1 MAPTPG
7 ILYVTMQ
14 PQPSLPAS
22 QFQDWYNNEHG
33 PGRLRLRFC
42 ENGFRY
48 RATDLEGPGK
58 GLPEWMAVYDITDM
72 AEMTKETYLRLRR
85 TDVQSQRERDTMAQ
99 IKVDRRLFDL
109 VSSREAKE
117 FRRLEE
123 VGAEGEGN
131 VLVAVSITVVP
142 GKEKELDKWYDEE
155 HIEMLSKVPGWLR
168 TRRFVTSSILD
179 GKEPVEYLALHEYA
193 PKNGLGGDEFKA
205 ATSTPWAKDVST
217 SVVQEKKRRMY
228 DLYYTFGPAPR
239 DLSALS
245 NKELVPFTSTDGL
258 TRTFPAT
265 ASSDGTIESYI
276 TTKDGVDLPFR
287 LEGSSDPNAPCIV
300 LSNCILVTHGI
311 WDGFLASF
319 FSPPQNS
326 KYRILR
332 YLTRGRSSAYGSQPI
347 TVDVLA
353 SDIIT
358 LLDALRIP
366 KADAIIGV
374 SLGGAT
380 VLCTALKY
388 PDRVGAF
395 VSCDTSAKSP
405 EGNKKTWSDRIA
417 VAEQEGATAQT
428 GEKVVGEKL
437 AEMTVRR
444 WFVPQSYEIPDLVPE
459 LERVKEMVRTN
470 SLEGFKKSV
479 QALWEY
485 DLTPLMNGAKVKGCF
500 VVGSGDGVLPTG
512 MKKMAEGYG
521 EKGAEYVVIEGAGHL
536 PMVEKPREFAE
547 AVTKFLC

>member
-14 PQPSLPAS
+14 PKPSLPAS
-22 QFQDWYNNEHG
+22 RFQDWYNNEHG
-33 PGRLRLRFC
+33 PGRLRLSFC

-48 RATDLEGPGK
+48 RATDLEGSGK
-58 GLPEWMAVYDITDM
+58 GLPEWMAIYDITDM

-99 IKVDRRLFDL
+99 IKVDRKLFDL
-109 VSSREAKE
+109 VGSREAKE

-131 VLVAVSITVVP
+131 VLVAVSITVFP
-142 GKEKELDKWYDEE
+142 EKEKELDKWYDEE

-168 TRRFVTSSILD
+168 TRRFVTSSVLD
-179 GKEPVEYLALHEYA
+179 SKEPVEYLALHEYG
-193 PKNGLGGDEFKA
+193 PKNGLGGEKFKA
-205 ATSTPWAKDVST
+205 ATSTPWAKEIST
-217 SVVQEKKRRMY
+217 SVVQEKRRRTY

-245 NKELVPFTSTDGL
+245 IKELVPFMSTDGL
-258 TRTFPAT
+258 TRTVPASPT
-265 ASSDGTIESYI
+265 SGGAIESYI

-287 LEGSSDPNAPCIV
+287 LEGSPDPHSPCIV
-300 LSNCILVTHGI
+300 LSNSILVTHGI
-311 WDGFLASF
+311 WDGFLTSF
-319 FSPPQNS
+319 FSSPQNS

-332 YLTRGRSSAYGSQPI
+332 YLTRGRSSACGSQPI

-353 SDIIT
+353 SDIIA

-366 KADAIIGV
+366 KAAAIIGV

-388 PDRVGAF
+388 PDRISAF
-395 VSCDTSAKSP
+395 LSCDTSAKSP
-405 EGNKKTWSDRIA
+405 EGNKKTWNDRIA
-417 VAEQEGATAQT
+417 VAEEEGATAQT

-444 WFVPQSYEIPDLVPE
+444 WFLPGSYEIADLVPE

-485 DLTPLMNGAKVKGCF
+485 DLTPLMKESKVKGAF
-500 VVGSGDGVLPTG
+500 VVGSGDGVLPG
-512 MKKMAEGYG
+512 VMKEMADGYG
-521 EKGAEYVVIEGAGHL
+521 DKGTGYVVVEGAGHL
-536 PMVEKPREFAE
+536 PMVEKPAEFAE
-547 AVTKFLC
+547 AVTKFLS